1 MEKNVSCVVCAE
13 KKKITTNI
21 GGYGNYFRAKANA
34 NEQFFPFRKFGLSV
48 FSYAVLRSK
57 GEYSNETSFVAHLN
71 ICYLLIRKKNV
82 CPMGMQLNGDEH
94 VSSWTLH
101 SAT

>member
-57 GEYSNETSFVAHLN
+57 GE
-71 ICYLLIRKKNV
+71 
-82 CPMGMQLNGDEH
+82 
-94 VSSWTLH
+94 
-101 SAT
+101 